1 MNDRPSEA
9 LSETWWRSC
18 LALARHNVNLAFRSE
33 TTVAGKRNQC
43 NKATP
48 SNFQSPTLQDISLNL
63 LLLLFVAAFFAGFV
77 DSIAG
82 GGGLITVPAMLI
94 AGIPPLQTLGTNK
107 VQSIFGAGSATLA
120 YARKGHVKLRTQL
133 PMALM
138 AVIGGALG
146 AALAT
151 VMPSDV
157 LRIILP
163 FLLIGI
169 AIFFAFK
176 PNLGDVE
183 RHRRMAPMLF
193 GFTFVPLIGFYDG
206 AFGPG
211 TGSFLMLA
219 FVTLA
224 GFGLLKATAHTK
236 LLNFGSN
243 LGALIVFIFSGAIL
257 WKIGLTMGLGQF
269 LGAQVGSRVAM
280 RIGAKIIKPLLVIVC
295 LAFASKLIADPA
307 NPVRVWLG
315 I

>member
-1 MNDRPSEA
+1 M
-9 LSETWWRSC
+9 
-18 LALARHNVNLAFRSE
+18 
-33 TTVAGKRNQC
+33 
-43 NKATP
+43 
-48 SNFQSPTLQDISLNL
+48 QDISLHL
-63 LLLLFVAAFFAGFV
+63 IVLLFAAAFLAGFV

-82 GGGLITVPAMLI
+82 GGGLITVPAMLL

-107 VQSIFGAGSATLA
+107 VQSICGAASATIA
-120 YARKGHVKLRTQL
+120 YARQGHVHLRDQL

-138 AVIGGALG
+138 AVIGGMLG

-151 VMPSDV
+151 IMPGDV
-157 LRIILP
+157 LRVVLP
-163 FLLIGI
+163 FLLVAI
-169 AIFFAFK
+169 ALYFALK

-183 RHRRMAPMLF
+183 RHRRMSATLF

-243 LGALIVFIFSGAIL
+243 LGGLIVFSVSGVIL
-257 WKIGLTMGLGQF
+257 WKVGVIMGVGQF
-269 LGAQVGSRVAM
+269 LGAQAGSRLAM
-280 RIGAKIIKPLLVIVC
+280 RIGAKIIKPLLVVVC
-295 LAFASKLIADPA
+295 VAFTVKLLGDPT
-307 NPVRVWLG
+307 NPVRVWIG
-315 I
+315 F